1 MSAGGETAPPAA
13 PHIPVLLDEVME
25 ALAPIAG
32 GIFIV
37 YTSMKEILHMMGL
50 EELDHEE
57 RKPKSLAALA

>member
-32 GIFIV
+32 GIFIDG
-37 YTSMKEILHMMGL
+37 TFGAGAT
-50 EELDHEE
+50 
-57 RKPKSLAALA
+57 LAPFWNAARRR